1 MIDDLDRVNAQIDA
15 LELTL
20 TTMDRLKPDCD
31 VSEVVRAILDEVI
44 DMLDGSLPGRTGV
57 RLHRGGS
64 RFGSR
69 PTRSNPAAA
78 LDVVGEIASR
88 LP

>member
-44 DMLDGSLPGRTGV
+44 DMLDAESAGHAASDSARHQV
-57 RLHRGGS
+57 RFS
-64 RFGSR
+64 TD
-69 PTRSNPAAA
+69 PMNPAAA